1 MGWWSGGRAACPG
14 RHDLG
19 HPRGS
24 FGGALAGSPEGQ
36 KNEQGQ
42 SPAQISS
49 LSMNPGVAA
58 FFRARQ
64 RVTAPMD
71 CPPKTWTAEVHLLM
85 VPRDEMTVAEQISFV
100 TYRTQLARK
109 YSSCGAI
116 LYRSRTLA
124 L

>member
-1 MGWWSGGRAACPG
+1 MGLWSGARAACPDG
-14 RHDLG
+14 TIWAIREGL
-19 HPRGS
+19 S
-24 FGGALAGSPEGQ
+24 GGPSRPPEGQ

-85 VPRDEMTVAEQISFV
+85 VPRDGGTLAHQISFV
-100 TYRTQLARK
+100 TYRTQLAGK

-116 LYRSRTLA
+116 LYRTRTLA

>member
-1 MGWWSGGRAACPG
+1 MGSGPG
-14 RHDLG
+14 AGCVPRRHDLG
-19 HPRGS
+19 RPRGV
-24 FGGALAGSPEGQ
+24 FRVAPPGPLKAK

-85 VPRDEMTVAEQISFV
+85 VPRDRGTLAHQISFV
-100 TYRTQLARK
+100 TYRTQLAGK